1 MQCQFSAFE
10 FSFVVQKWMRW
21 NYFPSRTGIGLASAE
36 DSRQDVGLAAVVG
49 AVRVDAATRWIGWRP
64 VQHDTISGSLD
75 LPLMPN
81 VPPIA
86 TLNDLFGRITAADN
100 PRAVLWQNAYGQW
113 EPLSSDQI
121 YQRVRALALSFF
133 EWGARKG
140 DRIALISENRWEWA
154 VTDFAVLAL
163 GAADVPIYPTLPGEQ
178 IAVLLRDAGCRIAV
192 VSTLQQFE
200 KLQAVRQQAGLEHI
214 VIMDEPV
221 PPGAIGFAELLSGAD
236 AGGSQRDP
244 AFDAMA
250 AEVCPSDLATLIY
263 TSGTTGEPKGVAL
276 THGNIAANQ
285 NVTVADFSFGSSDV
299 CISFLPLSHIT
310 ARALDYVMYNYGA
323 QVAYCSQFDKLP
335 QAMKEIRP
343 TVIVGVPRVYEKIRQ
358 EVERRASLSP
368 VKKRLLSGA
377 LALGARYADIVYEG
391 RQPASRLWK
400 IADGLVFSKVREA
413 FGGRVHTF
421 ISGGAPLGVD
431 TARWFASV
439 GIALWEGYG
448 LTETS
453 PVIALNSPR
462 RRRMGSVGV
471 PLPNVELKLAEDG
484 ELLARGPS
492 IFSGYWH
499 KPAANAECF
508 DAEGW
513 FHTGDIA
520 RFDGDGFLYIT
531 DRKKELLKTSG
542 GKLVAPQPI
551 ENKLKNNPLVAQ
563 AALVGDRHKF
573 IAAIISPNFALL
585 EDWARQHGVEAGSR
599 AQLVTHSR
607 VVSLFDGI
615 VKDVNRSLA
624 NFETVKRFRL
634 VPDDW
639 TQESGHLTPSMKLKR
654 RVITE
659 QYAGV
664 VDELFA
670 DEATARAE

>member
-1 MQCQFSAFE
+1 M
-10 FSFVVQKWMRW
+10 
-21 NYFPSRTGIGLASAE
+21 T
-36 DSRQDVGLAAVVG
+36 
-49 AVRVDAATRWIGWRP
+49 T
-64 VQHDTISGSLD
+64 
-75 LPLMPN
+75 
-81 VPPIA
+81 VPPIS
-86 TLNDLFGRITAADN
+86 TLNDLFRRIAAAEN
-100 PRAVLWQNAYGQW
+100 PRAVLWQDALGQW
-113 EPLSSDQI
+113 QPLSSDQI
-121 YQRVRALALSFF
+121 YQRVRALALRFF
-133 EWGARKG
+133 DWGARKG
-140 DRIALISENRWEWA
+140 DRIALVSENRWEWA
-154 VTDFAVLAL
+154 ITDFAVLSL
-163 GAADVPIYPTLPGEQ
+163 GAADVPIYPTLTGEQ

-200 KLQAVRQQAGLEHI
+200 KLNAVREQAGIERI
-214 VIMDEPV
+214 VVMDEPA
-221 PPGAIGFAELLSGAD
+221 PAGAVAFRELIAGAD
-236 AGGSQRDP
+236 ARGSERDA

-250 AEVCPSDLATLIY
+250 AEVRPSDLATLIY

-285 NVTVADFSFGSSDV
+285 NVTVADFNFGPSDA

-358 EVERRASLSP
+358 EVERRAALSP
-368 VKKRLLSGA
+368 VKKRLLAGA
-377 LALGARYADIVYEG
+377 LALGSRSAATVYAG
-391 RQPASRLWK
+391 RKPSSRLWK
-400 IADGLVFSKVREA
+400 IADKLVYAKVREA

-439 GIALWEGYG
+439 GIAVWEGYG

-462 RRRMGSVGV
+462 QQRMGSVGV
-471 PLPNVELKLAEDG
+471 PLPNVEIKLAEDG
-484 ELLARGPS
+484 ELLVCGPS
-492 IFSGYWH
+492 IFGGYWH

-513 FHTGDIA
+513 FRTGDIA
-520 RFDGDGFLYIT
+520 RLDADGFLYIT

-573 IAAIISPNFALL
+573 MAAILSPNFALL
-585 EDWARQHGVEAGSR
+585 EAWARQNGVEIASR
-599 AQLVTHSR
+599 TQLIADKR
-607 VVSLFDGI
+607 VLALFDGI

-624 NFETVKRFRL
+624 NFETIKRFRL
-634 VPDDW
+634 VPHDW

-659 QYAGV
+659 QYGAL
-664 VDELFA
+664 VDELFS